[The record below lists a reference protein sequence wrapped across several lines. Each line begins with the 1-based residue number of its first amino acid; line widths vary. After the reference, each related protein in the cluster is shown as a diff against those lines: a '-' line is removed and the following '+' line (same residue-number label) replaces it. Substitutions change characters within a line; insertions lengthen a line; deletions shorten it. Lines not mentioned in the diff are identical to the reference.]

1 MSLYILNRLTKRPMN
16 KKSTIF
22 DFEIAQQLK
31 TNELLVLTGFLEKA
45 YNKDTKERV
54 RPTMG

>member
-1 MSLYILNRLTKRPMN
+1 MN

-22 DFEIAQQLK
+22 DFEIEQQLK